1 MLHDAAVRGGWHCVV
16 QVEAFVNSVVLLALV
31 IRAETCAADIG
42 ADTLHVLTLL
52 HQDMLAHVLVKYELL
67 HVGCV
72 QLVPLVLAL

>member
-1 MLHDAAVRGGWHCVV
+1 
-16 QVEAFVNSVVLLALV
+16 LV